1 MDISETASRISLSVL
16 GFLLFEYSDLPRF
29 KRLDLAGRITSTS
42 PFSSM
47 VNRSPLFRFIR
58 SRICLGI
65 DSCPLLDNFIFDM
78 ITDSHILTVSKNI
91 INFKYLPKR
100 SPNYDIFDIRRSRFD
115 ILNLIIESYR
125 PFSPDNRPHFRSF
138 LIILV

>member
-100 SPNYDIFDIRRSRFD
+100 SPNYTFSIFGVQDSIFSTSSLRV
-115 ILNLIIESYR
+115 IV
-125 PFSPDNRPHFRSF
+125 PFPQTIAHTSDHF
-138 LIILV
+138 